1 MLVRSFVITELNSS
15 KLTGGSN
22 KMNVREENKVKRRSK
37 NENESNNPLSYSSSD
52 NINTT
57 SNGLSLTYFGGL

>member
-1 MLVRSFVITELNSS
+1 
-15 KLTGGSN
+15 
-22 KMNVREENKVKRRSK
+22 MNVREENKVKRRSK

-57 SNGLSLTYFGGL
+57 SNGLSLTYFGGLWNPYPYISLFIVFLFFFSITH